1 LCNLHSTSKIQI
13 ISKSFFV
20 ILTSL
25 KISFMQFE
33 KSSLSY
39 LKKLK
44 NNNNRDWFAEH
55 KPTFIKAQNNAK
67 QLYAEIRNNLEEH
80 DEIEKFK
87 LFRIYR
93 DVRFSK
99 DKTPYK
105 HHFAGSFSRL
115 GKQLRGGYYLR
126 IRPGESFLAGGF
138 WEPNKEDLL
147 RIRKEIE
154 VDATEFRE
162 ILEDKNFQHYFG
174 NSFKGDELK
183 TAPRG
188 FDKEHPDVD
197 LLRKKGFIA
206 VRNFTDEEVLSPS
219 FSSEVDSSYKA
230 LRPFFN
236 LFSDILTT
244 NLNGE
249 III

>member
-1 LCNLHSTSKIQI
+1 
-13 ISKSFFV
+13 
-20 ILTSL
+20 
-25 KISFMQFE
+25 MPFE

-44 NNNNRDWFAEH
+44 KNNNRDWFSEN
-55 KPTFIKAQNNAK
+55 KPTFIEAQNNAK
-67 QLYAEIRNNLEEH
+67 KLYAEIRNNLEEH
-80 DEIEKFK
+80 DDIEKFK

-105 HHFAGSFSRL
+105 PHFAGSFSRL

-174 NSFKGDELK
+174 NTFKGDELK

-206 VRNFTDEEVLSPS
+206 VRNFTDEEVLSS
-219 FSSEVDSSYKA
+219 NFISEVDNSYKA

-236 LFSDILTT
+236 LFSDILST

-249 III
+249 HII

>member
-1 LCNLHSTSKIQI
+1 
-13 ISKSFFV
+13 
-20 ILTSL
+20 
-25 KISFMQFE
+25 MQFNS
-33 KSSLSY
+33 SSLTY

-44 NNNNRDWFAEH
+44 KNNNRDWFAEN
-55 KPTFIKAQNNAK
+55 KPTFIEAQNNAK
-67 QLYAEIRNNLEEH
+67 KLYAEIRNNLEEH
-80 DEIEKFK
+80 DDIEKFK

-105 HHFAGSFSRL
+105 PHFAGSFSRL
-115 GKQLRGGYYLR
+115 GKNLRGGYYLR

-162 ILEDKNFQHYFG
+162 ILEDKDFQHYFG
-174 NSFKGDELK
+174 NTFKGDELK

-206 VRNFTDEEVLSPS
+206 VRNFTDEEVLSS
-219 FSSEVDSSYKA
+219 NFISEVDNSYKA

-236 LFSDILTT
+236 LFSDILST

-249 III
+249 HII

>member
-1 LCNLHSTSKIQI
+1 
-13 ISKSFFV
+13 
-20 ILTSL
+20 
-25 KISFMQFE
+25 MQFE

-44 NNNNRDWFAEH
+44 INNNRDWFAEH
-55 KPTFIKAQNNAK
+55 KPIFIEAQNNTK
-67 QLYAEIRNNLEEH
+67 ELYVEIRNNLEKH

-105 HHFAGSFSRL
+105 AHFAGSFSRL
-115 GKQLRGGYYLR
+115 GKHLRGGYYLR

-154 VDATEFRE
+154 VDASEFRE
-162 ILEDKNFQHYFG
+162 ILEDKNFQYYFG

-206 VRNFTDEEVLSPS
+206 VRNFTDDEVLSPN
-219 FSSEVDSSYKA
+219 FSLEVDKSFMA

-249 III
+249 SII

>member
-1 LCNLHSTSKIQI
+1 
-13 ISKSFFV
+13 
-20 ILTSL
+20 
-25 KISFMQFE
+25 MQFE
-33 KSSLSY
+33 KTTFKY
-39 LKKLK
+39 LQELHK
-44 NNNNRDWFAEH
+44 NNNRDWFSEH
-55 KPTFIKAQNNAK
+55 KETYLKAQQNAK
-67 QLYAEIRNNLEEH
+67 EVFEEVNQNLQKH
-80 DEIEKFK
+80 DEIEKSK
-87 LFRIYR
+87 MMRIYR

-105 HHFAGSFSRL
+105 AHFANSFSRM
-115 GKQLRGGYYLR
+115 GKELRGGYFIR

-138 WEPNKEDLL
+138 WEPNKEDLF

-154 VDATEFRE
+154 LDASE
-162 ILEDKNFQHYFG
+162 IKNILKDENYKKYFG
-174 NSFKGDELK
+174 GKFESLSELK

-188 FDKEHPDVD
+188 FDKEHPDVN

-206 VRNFTDEEVLSPS
+206 SRKFSDAEVLSPDFVNSVDES
-219 FSSEVDSSYKA
+219 FKA

-249 III
+249 QLI

>member
-1 LCNLHSTSKIQI
+1 
-13 ISKSFFV
+13 
-20 ILTSL
+20 
-25 KISFMQFE
+25 MQLE
-33 KSSLSY
+33 KSTLNFLTE
-39 LKKLK
+39 LKK
-44 NNNNRDWFAEH
+44 NNDRDWFADH
-55 KPTFIKAQNNAK
+55 KDTYQKAQYNAK
-67 QLYAEIRNNLEEH
+67 EVFSEIYHKLQMH
-80 DEIEKFK
+80 DEIEKSK
-87 LFRIYR
+87 MMRIYR

-105 HHFAGSFSRL
+105 PHFANSYSRL
-115 GKQLRGGYYLR
+115 GAHLRGGYFLR

-138 WEPNKEDLL
+138 WEPNKEDLF

-154 VDATEFRE
+154 QDASE
-162 ILEDKNFQHYFG
+162 IRDILNDKNYKKHFG
-174 NSFKGDELK
+174 GTFDSFSELK

-206 VRNFTDEEVLSPS
+206 IKNFTDKEVLAAN
-219 FSSEVDSSYKA
+219 FTDKVDESYRA

-249 III
+249 SII

>member
-1 LCNLHSTSKIQI
+1 
-13 ISKSFFV
+13 
-20 ILTSL
+20 
-25 KISFMQFE
+25 MQFE
-33 KSSLSY
+33 KSTFKY
-39 LKKLK
+39 LQDLQK
-44 NNNNRDWFAEH
+44 NNNRDWFADH
-55 KPTFIKAQNNAK
+55 KETYLIAQQNAK
-67 QLYAEIRNNLEEH
+67 EVFAEINANLQKH
-80 DEIEKFK
+80 DEIEKSK
-87 LFRIYR
+87 MMRIYR

-105 HHFAGSFSRL
+105 AHFANSFSRL
-115 GKQLRGGYYLR
+115 GKELRAGYFLR

-138 WEPNKEDLL
+138 WEPNKEDLF

-154 VDATEFRE
+154 LDASEIKSILKHKKYKKHFGGEF
-162 ILEDKNFQHYFG
+162 K
-174 NSFKGDELK
+174 SFSELK

-206 VRNFTDEEVLSPS
+206 SKNFTDEEVLSPN
-219 FSSEVDSSYKA
+219 FIEEVDKSFLA

-236 LFSDILTT
+236 LFSDILST

-249 III
+249 SII